1 MQLPMGFTQEQF
13 VDGQR
18 AAEFLGL
25 PRKTLL
31 NLARR
36 GSLPAHPP
44 AHPIGDGMRHTS
56 RFHHAG
62 EVVTHMSS
70 LDDPQKQSA
79 AQSQFEPLLDPK
91 QAAALLR
98 VHQKTLVR
106 LAREGR
112 VPAIRV
118 AKHWRFRAST
128 LNLWLAG
135 QETGVGSSGQSD

>member
-1 MQLPMGFTQEQF
+1 M
-13 VDGQR
+13 
-18 AAEFLGL
+18 
-25 PRKTLL
+25 
-31 NLARR
+31 
-36 GSLPAHPP
+36 S
-44 AHPIGDGMRHTS
+44 HTS
-56 RFHHAG
+56 RFRHAG
-62 EVVTHMSS
+62 EGLTLMSI

-79 AQSQFEPLLDPK
+79 GQFEPLLDPK
-91 QAAALLR
+91 QAAVLLR

>member
-1 MQLPMGFTQEQF
+1 MQLPMGFMQEQF
-13 VDGQR
+13 LDAQR

-36 GSLPAHPP
+36 SSVP
-44 AHPIGDGMRHTS
+44 AHPIGDGMSHTS
-56 RFHHAG
+56 RFRHAG
-62 EVVTHMSS
+62 EAPTLMSI
-70 LDDPQKQSA
+70 LDDPQNQSA

-135 QETGVGSSGQSD
+135 QESGVGSSGPSD

>member
-13 VDGQR
+13 FDGQR

-36 GSLPAHPP
+36 SSVP
-44 AHPIGDGMRHTS
+44 AHPIGDGMRQTS
-56 RFHHAG
+56 RFPHAG
-62 EVVTHMSS
+62 EVLTLMSI

-79 AQSQFEPLLDPK
+79 TQKQFEPLLDPK

-128 LNLWLAG
+128 LNLWLVG

>member
-1 MQLPMGFTQEQF
+1 MQLPMGFMQEQF
-13 VDGQR
+13 LDGQR
-18 AAEFLGL
+18 AAKFLGP

-36 GSLPAHPP
+36 SSVP
-44 AHPIGDGMRHTS
+44 AHPIGDGMSHTS
-56 RFHHAG
+56 RFRHAG
-62 EVVTHMSS
+62 EVLTLMNV
-70 LDDPQKQSA
+70 LDDPQKQSS
-79 AQSQFEPLLDPK
+79 AQRQFEPLLDPK

-135 QETGVGSSGQSD
+135 QETGVALSGQSD

>member
-1 MQLPMGFTQEQF
+1 MQLLMGFTQEQLF
-13 VDGQR
+13 DGTR
-18 AAEFLGL
+18 AAEFLGS

-31 NLARR
+31 NRAHR
-36 GSLPAHPP
+36 GSVPAQT
-44 AHPIGDGMRHTS
+44 IGDGMPQTS
-56 RFHHAG
+56 RFRHAG
-62 EVVTHMSS
+62 EVPTLMSF
-70 LDDPQKQSA
+70 LDDPQKQSV
-79 AQSQFEPLLDPK
+79 AQSRFEPLLDPK

>member
-18 AAEFLGL
+18 AAEFLDL

-36 GSLPAHPP
+36 GSVPAN
-44 AHPIGDGMRHTS
+44 PIGDGMRHTS
-56 RFHHAG
+56 RFPHAG
-62 EVVTHMSS
+62 EVLTLMSI

-79 AQSQFEPLLDPK
+79 VQSQFEPLLDPK

>member
-1 MQLPMGFTQEQF
+1 
-13 VDGQR
+13 
-18 AAEFLGL
+18 
-25 PRKTLL
+25 
-31 NLARR
+31 
-36 GSLPAHPP
+36 
-44 AHPIGDGMRHTS
+44 MRHTS

-62 EVVTHMSS
+62 EVVPHMSI
-70 LDDPQKQSA
+70 LDDPQKQLA
-79 AQSQFEPLLDPK
+79 VQSQFEPLLDPK
-91 QAAALLR
+91 QASALLR

-118 AKHWRFRAST
+118 AKHWRFRASA

>member
-1 MQLPMGFTQEQF
+1 MQLPMGFMQEQF
-13 VDGQR
+13 LDGQR

-31 NLARR
+31 NLPRR
-36 GSLPAHPP
+36 SSVP
-44 AHPIGDGMRHTS
+44 AHPIGDGMSHTS
-56 RFHHAG
+56 RFRHAC
-62 EVVTHMSS
+62 EVLTLMSV

-79 AQSQFEPLLDPK
+79 AQRQFEPLLDPK

-135 QETGVGSSGQSD
+135 QETGVGSFSQSD

>member
-31 NLARR
+31 NLAV
-36 GSLPAHPP
+36 P

-56 RFHHAG
+56 RFRHAG
-62 EVVTHMSS
+62 EVIPLTSI

-79 AQSQFEPLLDPK
+79 AQSKFEPLLDPK

-118 AKHWRFRAST
+118 AKHWRFRVST

-135 QETGVGSSGQSD
+135 QENGVGSSGQSD